1 MFDDRW
7 REPPD
12 EKLLLPFAWLMS
24 QQLAVRVVIL
34 GGYWSVLAIAGAFLG
49 LSPLSGI
56 FGSFILLGSAL
67 GVYAALI
74 AVRRLQWEDARN
86 EALWRALGW
95 LLTGATI
102 VALVLVVILPSI
114 IFLALAAWMV
124 VLLPLALLRA

>member
-1 MFDDRW
+1 MLDDRW

-12 EKLLLPFAWLMS
+12 EKLLVPFAWLMS
-24 QQLAVRVVIL
+24 QQLVVRVVLL
-34 GGYWSVLAIAGAFLG
+34 GGYWSVLAVAGAFLG

-56 FGSFILLGSAL
+56 LGSFILLGSAL

-86 EALWRALGW
+86 EALWRPLGW

-102 VALVLVVILPSI
+102 VAMILVVVMPAIV
-114 IFLALAAWMV
+114 FLALAAWMV
-124 VLLPLALLRA
+124 VLLPLSLLRG